1 MKTISLL
8 AAAALSVAT
17 LSVLPTQQPGQAVP
31 ARDTAVPTTQLTLEI
46 ADCEGCV
53 ISLVSYVY
61 GSTDFWNSKSRKVE
75 DGSVTFAVPT
85 ARTLGVSMQ
94 VRTPWE
100 GGTGFVTNVVL
111 RYQGFQTGDRIGFR
125 PARASKRATACWAGT
140 TEDAVTMRV
149 KVRRVQVRG
158 DGGKV
163 PGSIAW
169 APVTQDWL
177 RPLVNTWRGVVGTQ
191 DAMPCKA

>member
-8 AAAALSVAT
+8 AAAALSFVAF
-17 LSVLPTQQPGQAVP
+17 SIVPTQQPAQALP

-53 ISLVSYVY
+53 ISVVSYVY
-61 GSTDFWNSKSRKVE
+61 RSTDFWNYKRRKVA

-85 ARTLGVSMQ
+85 ARTLGLSMQ
-94 VRTPWE
+94 VHAPWE

-111 RYQGFQTGDRIGFR
+111 RYKGVQTGDKIGFR
-125 PARASKRATACWAGT
+125 AARASKRATACWAGT

-149 KVRRVQVRG
+149 KVRRVRVDG
-158 DGGKV
+158 YGGKV

>member
-1 MKTISLL
+1 M
-8 AAAALSVAT
+8 
-17 LSVLPTQQPGQAVP
+17 
-31 ARDTAVPTTQLTLEI
+31 
-46 ADCEGCV
+46 
-53 ISLVSYVY
+53 
-61 GSTDFWNSKSRKVE
+61 
-75 DGSVTFAVPT
+75 TFAVPT
-85 ARTLGVSMQ
+85 DRTLGLSMQ

-125 PARASKRATACWAGT
+125 AARASKRATACWAGT
-140 TEDAVTMRV
+140 TEDALTMRV
-149 KVRRVQVRG
+149 NVRRVQVRG
-158 DGGKV
+158 YGGQV

-169 APVTQDWL
+169 APVTQEWL